1 MTTVPLG
8 KAARATRAVSAGI
21 VPIGS
26 GRRLMA
32 DPSISREGED
42 HAPGRI
48 TVQFADSIYPTLP
61 TPYPLREHVRYIHRR
76 LVVCKERSTFS
87 STYLVSAGGTREPG

>member
-32 DPSISREGED
+32 DPSISREVED
-42 HAPGRI
+42 HAPGCI
-48 TVQFADSIYPTLP
+48 TVQFADSISATCRPT
-61 TPYPLREHVRYIHRR
+61 RADHVDVSRSRGRVRHDAVAAGASNRSGANPMQ
-76 LVVCKERSTFS
+76 VVTI
-87 STYLVSAGGTREPG
+87 